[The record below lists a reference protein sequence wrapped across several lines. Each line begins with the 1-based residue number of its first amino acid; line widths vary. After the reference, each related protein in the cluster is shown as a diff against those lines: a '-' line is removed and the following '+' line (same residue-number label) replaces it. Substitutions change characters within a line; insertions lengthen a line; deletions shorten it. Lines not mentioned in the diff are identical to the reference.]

1 MNLLESQWLG
11 QRLASIPDDELFP
24 LLNVGSSTLEFRTRT
39 QPYIHQNVFAPLRA
53 RSGQVYHL
61 DMKPDPGVDLVGDLL
76 DPAFLASLRKL
87 TVRSAMVSNLLEH
100 VTVRDE
106 ICKTLLDV
114 IPDGGYIICSGPHT
128 YPYHADPI
136 DTMFRP
142 SIEQIHAH
150 FPGTTVVD
158 SAIIDSG
165 NWRQWNVAERGRP
178 LGRSLARLLVPFYRP
193 KKWLELA
200 RQSPYILKHIKA
212 FAVVLRKGAKVPT
225 ATAPRSPMSATAA
238 ER

>member
-39 QPYIHQNVFAPLRA
+39 QPYIDQNVFAPLRA

-142 SIEQIHAH
+142 SVEQIHAH